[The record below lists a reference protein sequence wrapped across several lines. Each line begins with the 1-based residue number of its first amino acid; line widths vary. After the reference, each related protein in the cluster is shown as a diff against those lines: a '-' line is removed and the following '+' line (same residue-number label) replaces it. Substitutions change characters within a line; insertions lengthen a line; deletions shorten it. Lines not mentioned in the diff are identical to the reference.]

1 MDRPTVIKG
10 RIAHAVRFDQPAE
23 VVEELRREYYA
34 ARARDY
40 LVTWLSSEPR
50 PTAEHRSEL
59 ARLLLAE
66 GDARAAA

>member
-1 MDRPTVIKG
+1 VDRPSVIKG

-23 VVEELRREYYA
+23 VVEELRRDYYA

-40 LVTWLSSEPR
+40 LVTWLSSDPR

-59 ARLLLAE
+59 ASLLVG
-66 GDARAAA
+66 GDADAAAA